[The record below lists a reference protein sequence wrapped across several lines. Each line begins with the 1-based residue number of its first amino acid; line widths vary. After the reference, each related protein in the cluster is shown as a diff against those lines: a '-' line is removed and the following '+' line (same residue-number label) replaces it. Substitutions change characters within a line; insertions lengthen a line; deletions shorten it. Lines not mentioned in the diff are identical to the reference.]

1 MSLSVFNF
9 LRLGFE
15 RTLFNPPPYKQH
27 KPLSNNQVLELT
39 PLKTLKIRTLD
50 KSYHSQ
56 KAQRSR
62 LIEVLKRLIK
72 NF

>member
-1 MSLSVFNF
+1 M
-9 LRLGFE
+9 GFDL
-15 RTLFNPPPYKQH
+15 TLYNPHLKKQP
-27 KPLSNNQVLELT
+27 KPLSNHLIVGIT
-39 PLKTLKIRTLD
+39 PQERFI

>member
-1 MSLSVFNF
+1 M
-9 LRLGFE
+9 
-15 RTLFNPPPYKQH
+15 
-27 KPLSNNQVLELT
+27 LSNIEINPQERL
-39 PLKTLKIRTLD
+39 I